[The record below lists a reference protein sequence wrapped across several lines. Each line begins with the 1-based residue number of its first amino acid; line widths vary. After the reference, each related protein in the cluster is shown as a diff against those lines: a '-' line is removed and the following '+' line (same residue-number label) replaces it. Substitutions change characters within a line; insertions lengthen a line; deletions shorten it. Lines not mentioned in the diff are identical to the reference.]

1 MNDVQKEAAEHEV
14 DLDKVGVKGVKYP
27 IVVLDKNNKYQNTVA
42 SINMYVNLP
51 KHFRGTHMSR
61 FIEILHNHS
70 GRMTLHNIGPI
81 LAEMKDKLDAKSAHL
96 EVTFPYFIEKTA
108 PVSGQKS
115 TMVYDCKFI
124 ASESDHDELVLEVN
138 VPVMSLCPCS
148 KEISDRGAHNQRS
161 IVTVKLKSEEL
172 VWIEDIVTLV
182 ERAASSDVYALLKRE
197 DEKYITEKSY
207 DNPRFAEDMVRQI
220 AVELE
225 TMPQITWFSVETE
238 NYESIHN
245 HNAYAAVTRDVAE
258 HTPLADSEDC
268 HRG

>member
-14 DLDKVGVKGVKYP
+14 DLDKVGVKGVRYP

-42 SINMYVNLP
+42 IINMYVNLP
-51 KHFRGTHMSR
+51 RHFRGTHMSR
-61 FIEILHNHS
+61 FIEILDQHS
-70 GRMTLHNIGPI
+70 RRMTLHNIGPI

-96 EVTFPYFIEKTA
+96 EVAFPYFIEKTA

-148 KEISDRGAHNQRS
+148 KEISDRGAHSQRS

-172 VWIEDIVTLV
+172 VWIEDIVKLV
-182 ERAASSDVYALLKRE
+182 EEAASSDLYALLKRE
-197 DEKYITEKSY
+197 DEKYITEKAY

-220 AVELE
+220 AVELGNI
-225 TMPQITWFSVETE
+225 PQITWFSVETE

-245 HNAYAAVTRDVAE
+245 HSAYAAVTRDMKR
-258 HTPLADSEDC
+258 AD
-268 HRG
+268 

>member
-1 MNDVQKEAAEHEV
+1 MNDIQKETARHEV

-27 IVVLDKNNKYQNTVA
+27 IVVLDKKNEHQHTVA
-42 SINMYVNLP
+42 TINMYVNLP

-61 FIEILHNHS
+61 FIEILNRHS
-70 GRMTLHNIGPI
+70 GRMTLHNIDPI
-81 LAEMKDKLDAKSAHL
+81 LAEMKEKLDARSAHL
-96 EVTFPYFIEKTA
+96 EVAFPYFIEKTA

-115 TMVYDCKFI
+115 TMAYDCKFI
-124 ASESDHDELVLEVN
+124 ASQGDEDELIVQVN

-161 IVTVKLKSEEL
+161 IVTVRVKAEGL
-172 VWIEDIVTLV
+172 VWIEDIVRLV
-182 ERAASSDVYALLKRE
+182 EGAASSDLYALLKRE
-197 DEKYITEKSY
+197 DEKYITEKAY

-225 TMPQITWFSVETE
+225 SMPQITWFSVETE

-245 HNAYAAVTRDVAE
+245 HNAYAAVSRNVRE
-258 HTPLADSEDC
+258 
-268 HRG
+268 

>member
-1 MNDVQKEAAEHEV
+1 MNDVQREAAEHEV

-27 IVVLDKNNKYQNTVA
+27 IVVLDKNSNYQHTVA
-42 SINMYVNLP
+42 SINMYVDLP
-51 KHFRGTHMSR
+51 RHFRGTHMSR

-70 GRMTLHNIGPI
+70 RCMTLNNIGPI
-81 LAEMKDKLDAKSAHL
+81 LAEMKDKLDARSAHL
-96 EVTFPYFIEKTA
+96 EIAFPYFIEKKA

-115 TMVYDCKFI
+115 TMVYECKFT
-124 ASESDHDELVLEVN
+124 ASENDDHTELLLEVN

-161 IVTVKLKSEEL
+161 IVTVKLKAEGL

-182 ERAASSDVYALLKRE
+182 EGAASSDVYALLKRE

-220 AVELE
+220 AFELGNIS
-225 TMPQITWFSVETE
+225 QVIWFSVETE

-245 HNAYAAVTRDVAE
+245 HNAYASVTCDKKQNI
-258 HTPLADSEDC
+258 
-268 HRG
+268 

>member
-27 IVVLDKNNKYQNTVA
+27 IVVLDRKNEYQHTVA
-42 SINMYVNLP
+42 TISMYVDLP

-61 FIEILHNHS
+61 FIDILNRHREH
-70 GRMTLHNIGPI
+70 MALHNIESI

-96 EVTFPYFIEKTA
+96 EIAFPYFIEKTA
-108 PVSGQKS
+108 PVSGLKS
-115 TMVYDCKFI
+115 TMAYDCKFI
-124 ASESDHDELVLEVN
+124 ASQSDTHELIVEVN

-161 IVTVKLKSEEL
+161 IITVRVKTEGFL
-172 VWIEDIVTLV
+172 WIEDLV
-182 ERAASSDVYALLKRE
+182 KIAEGAASSDVYALLKRE
-197 DEKYITEKSY
+197 DEKYITEQAY

-220 AVELE
+220 AVEL
-225 TMPQITWFSVETE
+225 TNMPQITWFSVETE

-245 HNAYAAVTRDVAE
+245 HNAYAAVSRQIK
-258 HTPLADSEDC
+258 
-268 HRG
+268 R